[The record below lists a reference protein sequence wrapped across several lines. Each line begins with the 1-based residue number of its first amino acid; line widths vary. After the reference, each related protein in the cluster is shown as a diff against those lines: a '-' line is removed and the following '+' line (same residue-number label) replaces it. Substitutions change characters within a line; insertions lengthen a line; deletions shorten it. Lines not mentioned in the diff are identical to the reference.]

1 MSKYKHIYIDLDR
14 TLWDFEANANEAFRD
29 IFNIYN
35 LGNIIPDFEKFV
47 ETYIYYNELLW
58 NRYSQGKIKKELL
71 RTERF
76 RLTLNRFNISD
87 AKFTKLISES
97 YMEITPQKSILVDG
111 AIETLEYLK
120 TKYSLYI
127 LTNGFPEVQYTKIRN
142 SGLDSYFAKIITSE
156 DAGRHKPH
164 RRIFEYALK
173 SVNAKKNESIMIG
186 DNLEN
191 DILGAKNVGMD
202 QVFFNKDNI
211 KHDYKITFEI
221 NQFRELIRIL

>member
-87 AKFTKLISES
+87 AKFTKLIRES